1 MKEYICANCGA
12 VIEDE
17 KAMITAQDG
26 EMFCSEEC
34 AEEKDYVLCEDC
46 MAELER

>member
-1 MKEYICANCGA
+1 MKEYICADCGA

-17 KAMITAQDG
+17 EAM
-26 EMFCSEEC
+26 
-34 AEEKDYVLCEDC
+34 LCEDC

>member
-1 MKEYICANCGA
+1 MEKYICADCGA
-12 VIEDE
+12 VIENE

-26 EMFCSEEC
+26 KTFCDKEC
-34 AEEKDYVLCEDC
+34 AKRKGYMLCEDC